1 MKAVLTKASNW
12 RFEEII
18 EINTLEDLI
27 KLKEKYNCPIIF
39 QDNFFYKLSDTMSS
53 SKEKETCPYELLI
66 YDDYIE

>member
-1 MKAVLTKASNW
+1 MKAVLTKASDILH
-12 RFEEII
+12 FKEII

-39 QDNFFYKLSDTMSS
+39 SDAMSF

>member
-1 MKAVLTKASNW
+1 MKAVLTKASDILH
-12 RFEEII
+12 FKEIV

-39 QDNFFYKLSDTMSS
+39 SD
-53 SKEKETCPYELLI
+53 SKEKICPYELLI